1 MDYYDI
7 LGVSKSASDKELKSA
22 YKKKSMEHHPD
33 RTGGSDEKFKE
44 VNEAYQVLSN
54 PEKRQMYD
62 QFGTADP
69 QQAGP
74 QGYQNFHFTSD
85 GFQGGIDI
93 NEMMRQFGMGGFGHP
108 FGQRQAPI
116 KNEDITVIINLN
128 LDEVYTGKTIRL
140 TYELQ
145 KGGVQTHEITVPPGI
160 HDVIKYRG
168 LGNNGIDGVPRGDL
182 FAKIRINNS
191 DNCARNGLDLHTVVP
206 VSVFDLILGTEINV
220 KTPEGKNLSVKVP
233 KGSQPTV
240 VFSIH
245 GYGIPDMRSGKKGV
259 VYVKLK
265 TTVPQ
270 INDQEVLNRIT
281 TIKKDLTNN

>member
-44 VNEAYQVLSN
+44 INEAYATLKDPQ
-54 PEKRQMYD
+54 KRAGYD
-62 QFGTADP
+62 QFGTAGP
-69 QQAGP
+69 QQQRP
-74 QGYQNFHFTSD
+74 QGYQDFHFTSN

-93 NEMMRQFGMGGFGHP
+93 NDLMRQFSMGGNP
-108 FGQRQAPI
+108 FGQRQAPM
-116 KNEDITVIINLN
+116 KNQDITVIVSLG
-128 LDEVYTGKTIRL
+128 LDEVYKGKTIRL
-140 TYELQ
+140 SYELQ
-145 KGGVQTHEITVPPGI
+145 KGGVQTHEITIPPGI

-182 FAKIRINNS
+182 YAKIKVNDSNNWKRS
-191 DNCARNGLDLHTVVP
+191 GLDLHTVVP
-206 VSVFDLILGTEINV
+206 INVFDLILGTEVNV
-220 KTPEGKNLSVKVP
+220 TTPEGKNLSVKVP

-240 VFSIH
+240 IFSIH
-245 GYGIPDMRSGKKGV
+245 GYGIPDMRTGARGIIFV
-259 VYVKLK
+259 RLK
-265 TTVPQ
+265 TSVPQ
-270 INDQEVLNRIT
+270 INNQDVLDRIT

>member
-22 YKKKSMEHHPD
+22 YKRKSMEHHPD

-44 VNEAYQVLSN
+44 INEAYSALSD

-62 QFGTADP
+62 QFGTTNP
-69 QQAGP
+69 QQTGP
-74 QGYQNFHFTSD
+74 QGFQDFHFTAN

-93 NEMMRQFGMGGFGHP
+93 NDLMRQFGMGGSP
-108 FGQRQAPI
+108 FGQRQPPM
-116 KNEDITVIINLN
+116 KNQDITVIVPLG

-140 TYELQ
+140 SYELQ
-145 KGGVQTHEITVPPGI
+145 KGGVQTHEITIPPGI

-168 LGNNGIDGVPRGDL
+168 LGNNGIDGIPRGDL
-182 FAKIRINNS
+182 FAKIKVNDSSNWKRS
-191 DNCARNGLDLHTVVP
+191 GLDLHTVVP
-206 VSVFDLILGTEINV
+206 VNIFDLILGTEIQV
-220 KTPEGKNLSVKVP
+220 TTPEGKNLSVKVP

-240 VFSIH
+240 IFSIH
-245 GYGIPDMRSGKKGV
+245 GYGIPDMRTGARGIIFV
-259 VYVKLK
+259 RLK

-270 INDQEVLNRIT
+270 IDDQDILDRIT

>member
-116 KNEDITVIINLN
+116 KNEDITVIIP
-128 LDEVYTGKTIRL
+128 IA
-140 TYELQ
+140 
-145 KGGVQTHEITVPPGI
+145 
-160 HDVIKYRG
+160 VI
-168 LGNNGIDGVPRGDL
+168 
-182 FAKIRINNS
+182 
-191 DNCARNGLDLHTVVP
+191 
-206 VSVFDLILGTEINV
+206 LILIISIANIVMIVKALIIISKGLFFYANFKNKVNTLVMKTEAI
-220 KTPEGKNLSVKVP
+220 
-233 KGSQPTV
+233 
-240 VFSIH
+240 
-245 GYGIPDMRSGKKGV
+245 
-259 VYVKLK
+259 
-265 TTVPQ
+265 
-270 INDQEVLNRIT
+270 
-281 TIKKDLTNN
+281 

>member
-44 VNEAYQVLSN
+44 INEAYATLKDPQ
-54 PEKRQMYD
+54 KRAGYD

-69 QQAGP
+69 QQQRP
-74 QGYQNFHFTSD
+74 QGYQDFHFTSN

-93 NEMMRQFGMGGFGHP
+93 NDLMRQFSMGGNP
-108 FGQRQAPI
+108 FGQRQAPM
-116 KNEDITVIINLN
+116 KNQDITVIVSLG
-128 LDEVYTGKTIRL
+128 LDEVYKGKTIRL
-140 TYELQ
+140 SYELQ
-145 KGGVQTHEITVPPGI
+145 KGGVQTHEITIPPGI

-168 LGNNGIDGVPRGDL
+168 LGNNGIDGIPRGDL
-182 FAKIRINNS
+182 FAKIKINDSNNWKRS
-191 DNCARNGLDLHTVVP
+191 GLDLHTVVP
-206 VSVFDLILGTEINV
+206 VNIFDLLLGTEV
-220 KTPEGKNLSVKVP
+220 QVTTPEGKNLSVKVP

-240 VFSIH
+240 IFSIH
-245 GYGIPDMRSGKKGV
+245 GYGIPDMRTGARGIIFV
-259 VYVKLK
+259 RLK

-270 INDQEVLNRIT
+270 INNQDVLDRIT

>member
-1 MDYYDI
+1 MDYYEI

-22 YKKKSMEHHPD
+22 YKKKSMQHHPD

-69 QQAGP
+69 QQADPRGF
-74 QGYQNFHFTSD
+74 QDFHFTAD

-93 NEMMRQFGMGGFGHP
+93 NDLMRQFGMGGMPFGHRP
-108 FGQRQAPI
+108 PI

-128 LDEVYTGKTIRL
+128 LDEIYTGKTIRL
-140 TYELQ
+140 SYELQ
-145 KGGVQTHEITVPPGI
+145 KGGVQTHEITIPPGV
-160 HDVIKYRG
+160 HDVIKFRG

-182 FAKIRINNS
+182 FAKIRIHDS
-191 DNCARNGLDLHTVVP
+191 DNWKRNGLDLHTIVP
-206 VSVFDLILGTEINV
+206 VNVFDLILGTEINV
-220 KTPEGKNLSVKVP
+220 TTPEGKNLSVKVP
-233 KGSQPTV
+233 KGSQPSV

-245 GYGIPDMRSGKKGV
+245 GYGIPDLRTGQKGIV
-259 VYVKLK
+259 FVKLK

-270 INDQEVLNRIT
+270 INNQEILDRIT